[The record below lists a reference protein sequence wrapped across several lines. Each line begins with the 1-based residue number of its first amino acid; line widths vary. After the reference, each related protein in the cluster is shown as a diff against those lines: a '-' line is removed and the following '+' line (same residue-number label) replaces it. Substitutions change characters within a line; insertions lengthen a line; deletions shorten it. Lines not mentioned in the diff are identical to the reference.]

1 MNDATYILTLTD
13 QPEGVFSLIDRMS
26 GDQIIP
32 IFENQDDAERYAL
45 QLIDDEAGP
54 ELQLVEIEKELIIA
68 ACEQRNHR
76 YAIITVDD
84 FIIPPVELE

>member
-1 MNDATYILTLTD
+1 MTDATYILTLTEH
-13 QPEGVFSLIDRMS
+13 PEGVFSLVDSIS

-45 QLIDDEAGP
+45 QLIDDEDGP
-54 ELQLVEIEKELIIA
+54 ELQLVEIEKEVIIA

-84 FIIPPVELE
+84 FIIPPIDLE

>member
-1 MNDATYILTLTD
+1 MNDSTYILTLIE

-45 QLIDDEAGP
+45 QLIEDENGP
-54 ELQLVEIEKELIIA
+54 DLQLVEIEKELIIA
-68 ACEQRNHR
+68 ACEQKNHR

-84 FIIPPVELE
+84 FIIPPVDPE

>member
-1 MNDATYILTLTD
+1 MTDATYILTLTEH
-13 QPEGVFSLIDRMS
+13 PEGVFSLVDSIS

-45 QLIDDEAGP
+45 QLIDDEEGP
-54 ELQLVEIEKELIIA
+54 ELQLVEIEKEVIIA

-84 FIIPPVELE
+84 FIIPPIDLE

>member
-1 MNDATYILTLTD
+1 MNDSTYILTLIE

-45 QLIDDEAGP
+45 QLIEDKNGP
-54 ELQLVEIEKELIIA
+54 DLQLVEIEKELIIA
-68 ACEQRNHR
+68 ACEQKNHR

-84 FIIPPVELE
+84 FIIPPVDPE

>member
-1 MNDATYILTLTD
+1 MNDSTYILTLIE

-45 QLIDDEAGP
+45 QLIEDKNGP
-54 ELQLVEIEKELIIA
+54 DLQLVEIEKELIIA
-68 ACEQRNHR
+68 ACEQKNHR
-76 YAIITVDD
+76 YAIISVDD
-84 FIIPPVELE
+84 FIIPPVDPE

>member
-1 MNDATYILTLTD
+1 MNDSTYILTLTD
-13 QPEGVFSLIDRMS
+13 HPEGVFSLIDRMS

-84 FIIPPVELE
+84 FIIPPIDLE